1 MPSNEVSLTVDF
13 KNVKL
18 VQEIIKK
25 FTDEATRLEERNGIL
40 YSHIELLNKALDVLC
55 PLVARTIDFLP
66 SEQFTL
72 IAATREALD
81 NVTYIQNKEYRE
93 NTNQDYYKHA
103 EKTALIRLCGALG
116 VLTEN
121 NDLATAAL
129 LAATRIE
136 SLEKKIPALNVDLAE
151 ASMHAYNGEVAR
163 MKLEAENAR
172 MTAELAELRERT
184 RWIPVSEGLPEE
196 KQTVLALDKTGTAY
210 HWEYSRSL
218 SNIFVSDYTHWMPLP
233 ELPEEVK

>member
-1 MPSNEVSLTVDF
+1 MPSNEVSFTVDF

-72 IAATREALD
+72 RAATREALD

-93 NTNQDYYKHA
+93 NTNPDYYKGA
-103 EKTALIRLCGALG
+103 EKTALVRLCGVLG

-121 NDLATAAL
+121 NDLSTAAL

-151 ASMHAYNGEVAR
+151 ASMHAYNGEVSR
-163 MKLEAENAR
+163 MNLEAELARLVDDNAKFQEMATNK
-172 MTAELAELRERT
+172 MTELRAELARRDEIITKLKEDAER
-184 RWIPVSEGLPEE
+184 
-196 KQTVLALDKTGTAY
+196 LAT
-210 HWEYSRSL
+210 SRDISGHL
-218 SNIFVSDYTHWMPLP
+218 AGRN
-233 ELPEEVK
+233 

>member
-1 MPSNEVSLTVDF
+1 MPSNEVSFTVDF

-18 VQEIIKK
+18 VKEIINK

-93 NTNQDYYKHA
+93 NTNRDYYKHDA
-103 EKTALIRLCGALG
+103 GT
-116 VLTEN
+116 
-121 NDLATAAL
+121 
-129 LAATRIE
+129 
-136 SLEKKIPALNVDLAE
+136 
-151 ASMHAYNGEVAR
+151 
-163 MKLEAENAR
+163 
-172 MTAELAELRERT
+172 
-184 RWIPVSEGLPEE
+184 WIPIASGRLPEKFQE
-196 KQTVLALDKTGTAY
+196 CIVLDKNNRV
-210 HWEYSRSL
+210 HNWIHDDVL
-218 SNIFVSDYTHWMPLP
+218 LPIFAQYTHWMPLP
-233 ELPEEVK
+233 QPPEVNNE